1 MSMRRMMALQAGLLL
16 VAMFASA
23 TSRNDTMRIQVLDS
37 ATRSVSFDNNGVPL
51 NCDQLTF
58 DAYCRSTRTPQMIST
73 LLVQEGNDPPFRVS
87 CTMESK
93 LSRCAPLPTGASF
106 DARREKK
113 GITVYYVDDKGRARK
128 QFYAFVDKDEKFAP
142 PGAAAAV
149 TIAAH
154 PVSDRGENDV
164 RAPAPQNSSPRASN
178 ADPNAAPPG
187 PGWVRVVNPEKVRC
201 NFSSTPAGAEI
212 TLDGLYVG
220 NTPSEISIP
229 AGTHTVAFTLPGF
242 AEWKREL
249 VLSSGSEPTVS
260 TVLQK
265 IQQ

>member
-16 VAMFASA
+16 VTMFANA
-23 TSRNDTMRIQVLDS
+23 TSRTDMMRIQVLDS

-58 DAYCRSTRTPQMIST
+58 DAYCRSSRVPQMINT

-128 QFYAFVDKDEKFAP
+128 QFYAFVDKDAKFAP
-142 PGAAAAV
+142 PAAAAAIAV
-149 TIAAH
+149 AAH
-154 PVSDRGENDV
+154 PVPDRGENDV
-164 RAPAPQNSSPRASN
+164 RAPAPQNLSPHASN

-187 PGWVRVVNPEKVRC
+187 PGWVRAVNPEKVRC

-249 VLSSGSEPTVS
+249 LLSSGSEPTVS

-265 IQQ
+265 LQQ

>member
-1 MSMRRMMALQAGLLL
+1 MSMRRVMALQAGLLL
-16 VAMFASA
+16 VAIFANAS
-23 TSRNDTMRIQVLDS
+23 SRSDAMRIQVLDS
-37 ATRSVSFDNNGVPL
+37 ETRFVSYDNNGVPL

-58 DAYCRSTRTPQMIST
+58 DAYCRSSRVSQMINT
-73 LLVQEGNDPPFRVS
+73 LLVKEGNAPPFRVS

-93 LSRCAPLPTGASF
+93 LSRCTPLPKGESY

-113 GITVYYVDDKGRARK
+113 GIAVYYVDDSGKARK
-128 QFYAFVDKDEKFAP
+128 QFYAFVSKDENFP
-142 PGAAAAV
+142 QSTPAATV
-149 TIAAH
+149 DAH
-154 PVSDRGENDV
+154 PVSDRAGNNV
-164 RAPAPQNSSPRASN
+164 QTPAPQNSSSHASN
-178 ADPNAAPPG
+178 ADPNAVPPG
-187 PGWVRVVNPEKVRC
+187 PGWVQVINPEKVRC

-212 TLDGLYVG
+212 TVDGQYVG
-220 NTPSEISIP
+220 NTPSAISIP

-249 VLSSGSEPTVS
+249 VLSSGSAPMIS